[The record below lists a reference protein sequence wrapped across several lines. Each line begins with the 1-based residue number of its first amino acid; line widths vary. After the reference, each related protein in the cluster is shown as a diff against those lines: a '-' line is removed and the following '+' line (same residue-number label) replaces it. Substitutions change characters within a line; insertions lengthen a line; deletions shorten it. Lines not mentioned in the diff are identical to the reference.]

1 MLEGDATLAALEDDI
16 RADLAKVGVTVNKRT
31 LVKDDFNTAMV
42 AGDFNLAFSET
53 WGPPYDPHSYASSW
67 NSPDEAYYAALKGL
81 PAPNTQAVLGDKVTA
96 VLKETN
102 EAARETKWAEILSA
116 LHEQATEI
124 PFSGKSIPA
133 VFNSRLSGY
142 KKGLQQYDY
151 PIHTIKVNSGSK
163 SIKVSPGGQ
172 TGLFVGVGRLDP
184 HSYRPNEFFANNW
197 VYDGLVEYGPDGVIL
212 PSLAQSWSVED
223 LASGGQRYTFQL

>member
-1 MLEGDATLAALEDDI
+1 MSP
-16 RADLAKVGVTVNKRT
+16 
-31 LVKDDFNTAMV
+31 TA
-42 AGDFNLAFSET
+42 
-53 WGPPYDPHSYASSW
+53 
-67 NSPDEAYYAALKGL
+67 
-81 PAPNTQAVLGDKVTA
+81 Q
-96 VLKETN
+96 
-102 EAARETKWAEILSA
+102 
-116 LHEQATEI
+116 
-124 PFSGKSIPA
+124 A

-172 TGLFVGVGRLDP
+172 TGLFVGIGRLDP

-212 PSLAQSWSVED
+212 PSLAQSWSVD
-223 LASGGQRYTFQL
+223 ATGLKYTFTLRSGVTFHDGETWNCAAAKLNFDHGPSELSIAIGGLFSHMDPRTAAATTV